1 MDYDLIILA
10 AGEST
15 RFGEN
20 KLTYML
26 NGAPIIRRVVMESR
40 LPDVRVIVVVG
51 HEQEKIRGALKGIDV
66 DFVYNKDYKKGMS
79 QSVIAGVRASNSTKG
94 ILILPGDMAF
104 IKSKIIEQVISSH
117 KNTGSKI
124 VIPTYNGRGGHPI
137 LFDVSLKDE
146 LLHIKEET
154 RGLKEIINRHENEIY
169 KVELGTPIV
178 VHDVDVKEDLNFN
191 FNE

>member
-20 KLTYML
+20 KLTYVL
-26 NGAPIIRRVVMESR
+26 NGTPIIKRVVMEAK
-40 LPDVRVIVVVG
+40 LPDIRTIVVVG
-51 HEQEKIRGALKGIDV
+51 HEQDKIRNALKGIDV
-66 DFVYNKDYKKGMS
+66 DFVFNKYYKKGMS
-79 QSVIAGVRASNSTKG
+79 QSIIAGVRVSNSSKG
-94 ILILPGDMAF
+94 ILILPGDMAY
-104 IKSKIIEQVISSH
+104 IKSRIIEQVILSH
-117 KNTGSKI
+117 KKSGSKI

-137 LFDVSLKDE
+137 LFDVKLKEE

-154 RGLKEIINRHENEIY
+154 RGLKEIVNRHENEIY

-178 VHDVDVKEDLNFN
+178 VHDVDIKEDLNFN
-191 FNE
+191 D